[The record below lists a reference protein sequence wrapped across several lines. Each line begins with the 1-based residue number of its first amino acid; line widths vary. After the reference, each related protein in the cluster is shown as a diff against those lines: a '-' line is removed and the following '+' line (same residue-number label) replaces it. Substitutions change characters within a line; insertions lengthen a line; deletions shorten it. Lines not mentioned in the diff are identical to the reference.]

1 MSKTI
6 IGDFFTIRDEDLEET
21 TEYLSQLGMT
31 FNGGIEKCLFSIQL
45 RELPEILCKLEQSG
59 YFDFQGGAK
68 EWQILKISS
77 DGVALYIAS
86 PVGDG
91 YIFLPKSNIISI
103 HTIGKKYLDELKELK
118 A

>member
-31 FNGGIEKCLFSIQL
+31 FNGGIENCLFSIEL
-45 RELPEILCKLEQSG
+45 RELPEIMWKLEQSG

-68 EWQILKISS
+68 EWEILKISS
-77 DGVALYIAS
+77 RDVPVERLYQSSFVLSDVSAAI
-86 PVGDG
+86 PQRK
-91 YIFLPKSNIISI
+91 FRN
-103 HTIGKKYLDELKELK
+103 
-118 A
+118 